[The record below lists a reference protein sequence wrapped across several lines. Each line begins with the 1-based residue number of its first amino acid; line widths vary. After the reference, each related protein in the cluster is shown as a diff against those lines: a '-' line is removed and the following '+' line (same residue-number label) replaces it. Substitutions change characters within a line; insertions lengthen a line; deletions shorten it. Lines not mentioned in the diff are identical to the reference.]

1 MITNKEDGIN
11 KLKQFLKSK
20 SINFALIMGALGVI
34 ESYTGEIK
42 DKLGD
47 TYGLAYAMV
56 FSIGMI
62 YLRSIT
68 TTSLKDK

>member
-1 MITNKEDGIN
+1 
-11 KLKQFLKSK
+11 
-20 SINFALIMGALGVI
+20 MGALGVI

-47 TYGLAYAMV
+47 SYGLVYAIV

-68 TTSLKDK
+68 TTSLKDKQWYSHYNTGESL

>member
-1 MITNKEDGIN
+1 MN

-20 SINFALIMGALGVI
+20 SINFALLMGGLGVI

-47 TYGLAYAMV
+47 TYGLAYAII

-68 TTSLKDK
+68 TESLKDK

>member
-1 MITNKEDGIN
+1 MIRKI
-11 KLKQFLKSK
+11 KQWLKSK
-20 SINFALIMGALGVI
+20 SINFALIMGSLGVV

>member
-1 MITNKEDGIN
+1 MGLLIIKI
-11 KLKQFLKSK
+11 KKWFKSK
-20 SINFALIMGALGVI
+20 SINFALLMGSLGVV
-34 ESYTGEIK
+34 ESYTGEINV
-42 DKLGD
+42 KLGD

>member
-1 MITNKEDGIN
+1 MMN

-20 SINFALIMGALGVI
+20 SINFALIMGALGVV

-68 TTSLKDK
+68 DTSIKDK

>member
-1 MITNKEDGIN
+1 MN

-47 TYGLAYAMV
+47 TYGLAYAII

-68 TTSLKDK
+68 TTPIKEK

>member
-1 MITNKEDGIN
+1 
-11 KLKQFLKSK
+11 
-20 SINFALIMGALGVI
+20 MGALGVV

-56 FSIGMI
+56 FSIGMV
-62 YLRSIT
+62 YLRLITNTSI
-68 TTSLKDK
+68 KDK

>member
-1 MITNKEDGIN
+1 MIKRI
-11 KLKQFLKSK
+11 KRWFKSK
-20 SINFALIMGALGVI
+20 SINFALLMGSLGVV

-47 TYGLAYAMV
+47 SYGLAYAIV

>member
-1 MITNKEDGIN
+1 ME

-20 SINFALIMGALGVI
+20 SINFALIMGALGVV
-34 ESYTGEIK
+34 EAYTGEIK
-42 DKLGD
+42 DRLGD

-68 TTSLKDK
+68 NTSLKDK

>member
-1 MITNKEDGIN
+1 MN

-20 SINFALIMGALGVI
+20 SINFALIMGALGVV

-47 TYGLAYAMV
+47 TYGLVYAIV

>member
-1 MITNKEDGIN
+1 
-11 KLKQFLKSK
+11 
-20 SINFALIMGALGVI
+20 MGSLGVV

-47 TYGLAYAMV
+47 TYGLAYAIV

-68 TTSLKDK
+68 TTSIKDK

>member
-1 MITNKEDGIN
+1 MGF
-11 KLKQFLKSK
+11 LKIKKWLKSK
-20 SINFALIMGALGVI
+20 SINFALLMGSLGVV

-47 TYGLAYAMV
+47 SYGLVYAIV

>member
-1 MITNKEDGIN
+1 MN

-20 SINFALIMGALGVI
+20 SINFALIMGSLGVV

-47 TYGLAYAMV
+47 TYGLVYAIV

>member
-1 MITNKEDGIN
+1 MGF
-11 KLKQFLKSK
+11 LKIKKWLKSK
-20 SINFALIMGALGVI
+20 SINFALLMGALGIV

-47 TYGLAYAMV
+47 SYGLVYAIV

>member
-1 MITNKEDGIN
+1 MN
-11 KLKQFLKSK
+11 KLKQFIKSK
-20 SINFALIMGALGVI
+20 SINFALIMGALGVV

-47 TYGLAYAMV
+47 TYGLVYAIT

-68 TTSLKDK
+68 STSLKDK

>member
-1 MITNKEDGIN
+1 MS

-20 SINFALIMGALGVI
+20 SINFALIMGALGVV

-47 TYGLAYAMV
+47 TYGLAYAII

-68 TTSLKDK
+68 NISLKDK

>member
-1 MITNKEDGIN
+1 
-11 KLKQFLKSK
+11 
-20 SINFALIMGALGVI
+20 MGGLGVI
-34 ESYTGEIK
+34 ENYTGEIK

-47 TYGLAYAMV
+47 TYGLVYAIV

-68 TTSLKDK
+68 TESLKNK

>member
-1 MITNKEDGIN
+1 MKR
-11 KLKQFLKSK
+11 LKQWLKSK
-20 SINFALIMGALGVI
+20 SINFALFMGALGVV

-56 FSIGMI
+56 FSIGMV
-62 YLRSIT
+62 YLRLITSTSI
-68 TTSLKDK
+68 KDK

>member
-1 MITNKEDGIN
+1 MN

-47 TYGLAYAMV
+47 TYGLAYAIL

-62 YLRSIT
+62 YLRSVT
-68 TTSLKDK
+68 TESLKDK

>member
-1 MITNKEDGIN
+1 MS

-20 SINFALIMGALGVI
+20 SINFALIMGALGVV

-47 TYGLAYAMV
+47 TYGLVYAMV

-68 TTSLKDK
+68 TTNLKDK

>member
-1 MITNKEDGIN
+1 MSETIIN

-34 ESYTGEIK
+34 ESYTGKIK

-47 TYGLAYAMV
+47 TYGLA
-56 FSIGMI
+56 
-62 YLRSIT
+62 
-68 TTSLKDK
+68 K

>member
-1 MITNKEDGIN
+1 MN

-20 SINFALIMGALGVI
+20 SINFALIMGALGVV

-47 TYGLAYAMV
+47 TYGLAYAIV

-68 TTSLKDK
+68 TESLKDK

>member
-1 MITNKEDGIN
+1 MIKKI
-11 KLKQFLKSK
+11 KQWLKSK
-20 SINFALIMGALGVI
+20 SINFALIMGSLGAI

-47 TYGLAYAMV
+47 TYGLAYAIV

-68 TTSLKDK
+68 TTSIKDK